1 MLAHRGTFSTFVMV
15 IIFFGMLVTLIN
27 ALSVILGASIG
38 LLMKKHVSKNFQT
51 VVMTS
56 AGVVTLILGI
66 GMATT
71 DLSVLALLFALIFG
85 GFIGAALKLDEKI
98 EGLGNR
104 FKREGDD
111 SNFGKGFLDSS
122 ILFCSGAMSIV
133 GSINAGTTGDNSL
146 ILIKSVMDGF
156 MAVVFAATYGRG
168 VLLSSVV
175 VFIYQGFFVIAG
187 SFLSP
192 ILGDAGI
199 GYIAAAGGYLLVM
212 LSLGLLNIKEIKT
225 AHFLPALVLAP
236 ILGKL
241 FSYLPI

>member
-1 MLAHRGTFSTFVMV
+1 
-15 IIFFGMLVTLIN
+15 MLVTLIN
-27 ALSVILGASIG
+27 ALAVILGGSIG
-38 LLMKKHVSKNFQT
+38 LLMKKHVSSNFQS

-66 GMATT
+66 DMAMT
-71 DLSVLALLFALIFG
+71 DLSVLALLFSLIFG
-85 GFIGAALKLDEKI
+85 GFIGAALKLDERI
-98 EGLGNR
+98 EGLGNK

-111 SNFGKGFLDSS
+111 NSFGKGFLDSS
-122 ILFCSGAMSIV
+122 ILFCSGAMAIV

-175 VFIYQGFFVIAG
+175 VLIYQGFFVVAG
-187 SFLSP
+187 SFISP
-192 ILGDAGI
+192 ILGESGI
-199 GYIAAAGGYLLVM
+199 GYIAASGGFLLII
-212 LSLGLLNIKEIKT
+212 LSMGLLGIKEFKT
-225 AHFLPALVLAP
+225 AHYIPALIISP
-236 ILGKL
+236 ILGHL